1 MKAITLTFDQRRS
14 ILEHMLKT
22 YAVHWPGNP
31 FSFLIPYQENTQ
43 VDAHGQEIEFVRS
56 EPGIKE
62 TVSALLG
69 GLPDEEWIYWCIDDK
84 FLVDLDA
91 DAAAYFAGWIEKQTS
106 PAFAGLC
113 FCRARRLLSPD
124 TVCMVAGAQTDRGD
138 NLLLRYN
145 YSQFWLHQFLR
156 VRVVRDL
163 FTSFPD
169 REFVAKEMDG
179 FISTEKPGEG
189 TNLFVT
195 EKNFAVFGE
204 STLAGRLTTGC
215 IANMRKLSF
224 DVPEEF
230 EIVEREILIPKGGM
244 R

>member
-1 MKAITLTFDQRRS
+1 MKAITLTFDRRRA

-22 YAVHWPGNP
+22 YAVHWPDNP
-31 FSFLIPYQENTQ
+31 FRFRIPYQEDTR

-56 EPGIKE
+56 APGIKE
-62 TVSALLG
+62 TIAALLAD
-69 GLPDEEWIYWCIDDK
+69 LPDEEWIYWCIDDK
-84 FLVDLDA
+84 YLADLDA
-91 DAAAYFAGWIEKQTS
+91 EAAAYFAGWIEKQTS
-106 PAFAGLC
+106 PDLCGLC
-113 FCRARRLLSPD
+113 FCRARRLLLSD
-124 TVCMVAGAQTDRGD
+124 TVCMVPGAQTDRGD

-145 YSQFWLHQFLR
+145 YNQFWLHQFLR

-163 FTSFPD
+163 FASFPD
-169 REFVAKEMDG
+169 REFVAKEMDD

-204 STLAGRLTTGC
+204 SSLRGKLTTGC
-215 IANMRKLSF
+215 IASMRKYSLN
-224 DVPEEF
+224 VPEGF
-230 EIVEREILIPKGGM
+230 ETVEKEILIPQGGM